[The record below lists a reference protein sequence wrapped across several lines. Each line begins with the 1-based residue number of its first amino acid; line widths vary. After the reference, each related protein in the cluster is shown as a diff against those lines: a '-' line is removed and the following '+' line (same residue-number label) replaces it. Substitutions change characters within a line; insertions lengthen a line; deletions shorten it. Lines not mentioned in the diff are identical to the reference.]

1 MHTIYRAELPYI
13 FNGLLKMQSTGRSSR
28 KFSMAVHAYNLKGG
42 APVNFQWP
50 IENAIYNLIYPM
62 YPIYPIYPIS
72 PIYPIYPVSPIYP
85 MYPIYP
91 ISPI

>member
-1 MHTIYRAELPYI
+1 ML
-13 FNGLLKMQSTGRSSR
+13 STGRSSR

-62 YPIYPIYPIS
+62 YHIS
-72 PIYPIYPVSPIYP
+72 PIYLIYLNEI
-85 MYPIYP
+85 MKHGHTGLEECAKLFKK
-91 ISPI
+91 